1 MGGGALCLVVSKELT
16 GTGRTD
22 RAGEIPKGRTEIY
35 DLTIGDRFEL
45 KIKDFLN
52 QWAIGETGY
61 L

>member
-1 MGGGALCLVVSKELT
+1 MGGALCLEVSKELP

-22 RAGEIPKGRTEIY
+22 RAGEIPKRRTEIY
-35 DLTIGDRFEL
+35 DLTIGDSFEL

-52 QWAIGETGY
+52 KWAMGKTGY